1 MPVTGQYSFSEK
13 ADKVVVQVPLK
24 GCSPAKVDIFVTTTT
39 LKINYAPNL
48 IDIVLGGTVDAVRHK
63 AKVKEGVLHVT
74 LLKTDAEGRLLSAST
89 NTAIL
94 KANLWGSL
102 ASTSITDKHELTKA
116 KEAALEGNTQLQEKM
131 ALERRDRRIDDEKH
145 ALRKQMALEE
155 REKSLLENLKQEE
168 KTEAEERVYKEFAE
182 MEKRN
187 ASAAAHAA
195 ASTQKKTPVATGD
208 DIDSEGEEEEEEE
221 EHMETQP
228 QSAARDEG
236 VVEDDANDAD
246 IKYVP
251 PPRSAGYNS
260 DTRIEINYTPRIFPT
275 PMRESKAGEEEDW
288 VAKNRQHL
296 KKNAVLNKNVPK
308 GKGVDVSESDPNW
321 LKGKGDDFFRT
332 GDFKSAINAYS
343 AALDAD
349 DQMTA
354 CYSNRSAC
362 YMKLA
367 MHDECVHDCKT
378 AINQIRCDPALVD
391 RSSEISPVSNQL
403 HKLYVRRGAA
413 SCLRGCYGDAIND
426 YSQVLFV
433 FFTVESI
440 QEDIKQIRTL
450 SEGDALK
457 KDADKIFATGDV
469 KNAAR
474 MYSEALDLLPVHVG
488 CFSNRSAC
496 KMALGDTMGCI
507 DDCSAAL
514 ALLQLK
520 PDDMIG
526 GGGGSEKRASWVIK
540 TVVRRGAAY
549 AQLGKIDEAVDDYT
563 LAASLN
569 PSDEKL
575 KKDLNNI
582 RNYRQGMTENAKK
595 AEITQ
600 L

>member
-1 MPVTGQYSFSEK
+1 
-13 ADKVVVQVPLK
+13 
-24 GCSPAKVDIFVTTTT
+24 
-39 LKINYAPNL
+39 
-48 IDIVLGGTVDAVRHK
+48 
-63 AKVKEGVLHVT
+63 
-74 LLKTDAEGRLLSAST
+74 
-89 NTAIL
+89 
-94 KANLWGSL
+94 
-102 ASTSITDKHELTKA
+102 
-116 KEAALEGNTQLQEKM
+116 
-131 ALERRDRRIDDEKH
+131 
-145 ALRKQMALEE
+145 
-155 REKSLLENLKQEE
+155 
-168 KTEAEERVYKEFAE
+168 
-182 MEKRN
+182 
-187 ASAAAHAA
+187 
-195 ASTQKKTPVATGD
+195 
-208 DIDSEGEEEEEEE
+208 
-221 EHMETQP
+221 METQP

-391 RSSEISPVSNQL
+391 RYGAVGAMTNDEVDMVQLAAQQGSSEVSPVSNQL

-426 YSQVLFV
+426 YLQVLFV
-433 FFTVESI
+433 LSSIRDMNVSTGSFTVESI

-496 KMALGDTMGCI
+496 KMAQGDTMGCI

-526 GGGGSEKRASWVIK
+526 GGGSGGSGGNSSSGVNMLASILPPVGSEKRASWVIK

-549 AQLGKIDEAVDDYT
+549 AQLGQIDEAVEDYA

-595 AEITQ
+595 AEVTQ